1 MNIEGL
7 YSLMTS
13 VGFPIVCCIYMWKY
27 INTTMKEFISTIDQ
41 NTQMLS
47 RICDRLDM
55 WKTEKK
61 EGEEN

>member
-7 YSLMTS
+7 YSLLTS
-13 VGFPIVCCIYMWKY
+13 VGFPIVCCVYMWKY
-27 INTTMKEFISTIDQ
+27 INTTMDEFTRTIDR

-61 EGEEN
+61 EGE